1 MELLI
6 SKLWIVWA
14 TVGLILLIVEM
25 LTPTLFFAGMGI
37 GAFLASVA
45 AYYGANL
52 YWQIIIFAVFSI
64 IFTVYIKPIFKNSL
78 AMPAAPSLRPRPPF
92 LPLRPAPRPPSR
104 LPRPSRRPYC
114 IKNPAW
120 CVTCLF
126 LTHISLYGT
135 LHSASGSQASRLPFA
150 AGSWKR

>member
-25 LTPTLFFAGMGI
+25 VTPTLFFAGMGI

-52 YWQIIIFAVFSI
+52 YWQIIIFAIFSI

-78 AMPAAPSLRPRPPF
+78 LK
-92 LPLRPAPRPPSR
+92 LPKNDTNMYAYEGEKAKVLITINNEENTGRIRVFDEEWNAKSTDGQIFVKDEIVK
-104 LPRPSRRPYC
+104 
-114 IKNPAW
+114 IKYIKDMTAY
-120 CVTCLF
+120 VEKD
-126 LTHISLYGT
+126 G
-135 LHSASGSQASRLPFA
+135 Q
-150 AGSWKR
+150 

>member
-1 MELLI
+1 
-6 SKLWIVWA
+6 
-14 TVGLILLIVEM
+14 M

-78 AMPAAPSLRPRPPF
+78 LK
-92 LPLRPAPRPPSR
+92 LP
-104 LPRPSRRPYC
+104 
-114 IKNPAW
+114 KNDTNMYAYEGEKAKVLITINNEQNTGRIRVFDEEW
-120 CVTCLF
+120 DAKSTDGK
-126 LTHISLYGT
+126 YG
-135 LHSASGSQASRLPFA
+135 Q
-150 AGSWKR
+150 

>member
-25 LTPTLFFAGMGI
+25 VTPTLFFAGMGI

-52 YWQIIIFAVFSI
+52 YWQIIIFAIFSI

-78 AMPAAPSLRPRPPF
+78 LK
-92 LPLRPAPRPPSR
+92 LPKNDTNMYAYEGEKAKVLITINNEENTGRIRVFDEEWNAKSTDGQIFGKDEIVK
-104 LPRPSRRPYC
+104 
-114 IKNPAW
+114 IKYIKDMTAY
-120 CVTCLF
+120 VEKD
-126 LTHISLYGT
+126 G
-135 LHSASGSQASRLPFA
+135 Q
-150 AGSWKR
+150 

>member
-25 LTPTLFFAGMGI
+25 VTPTLFFAGMGI

-64 IFTVYIKPIFKNSL
+64 IFTVYIKPMFKNSL
-78 AMPAAPSLRPRPPF
+78 LK
-92 LPLRPAPRPPSR
+92 LPKNDTNMYAYEGEKAKVLITINNEENTGRIRVFDEEWNAKSTDGQIFEKDEIVK
-104 LPRPSRRPYC
+104 
-114 IKNPAW
+114 IK
-120 CVTCLF
+120 
-126 LTHISLYGT
+126 HIKDMTAYVEKDG
-135 LHSASGSQASRLPFA
+135 H
-150 AGSWKR
+150 

>member
-78 AMPAAPSLRPRPPF
+78 LK
-92 LPLRPAPRPPSR
+92 LPKNDTNMYAYEGEKAKVLITINNEENTGRIRVFDEEWNAKSTDGQIFEKDEIVK
-104 LPRPSRRPYC
+104 
-114 IKNPAW
+114 IKYIKDMTAY
-120 CVTCLF
+120 VEKD
-126 LTHISLYGT
+126 G
-135 LHSASGSQASRLPFA
+135 Q
-150 AGSWKR
+150 